1 MNLATQHTQH
11 RQKGLLI
18 LMACA
23 LVLAG
28 CATPLDITT
37 DYDAN
42 YNFSGV
48 RKIAIQPILRT
59 PESAALLSD
68 MQIERIDEALADELT
83 RRGYQV
89 VDQNADADMLLAWH
103 LVTQEKTDI
112 RSYNTA
118 GYYNCWRCAPV
129 ADVTVRQYTQ
139 GTFIVDLIDP
149 AQMRS
154 KWRATYVSRIG
165 REKDPAKAAA
175 ERRKTAAAIFA
186 DFPPGYNS
194 TVVP

>member
-1 MNLATQHTQH
+1 MNLATQQTQH
-11 RQKGLLI
+11 SQKGLLI

-28 CATPLDITT
+28 CATPLNITT
-37 DYDAN
+37 DYDTS
-42 YNFSGV
+42 YNFAGV

-59 PESAALLSD
+59 PESAAILSD
-68 MQIERIDEALADELT
+68 IQIDRIDTALADELT
-83 RRGYQV
+83 RRGYQI
-89 VDQNADADMLLAWH
+89 VDQNSDADMLLAWH

-118 GYYNCWRCAPV
+118 GYYSCWRCAPM
-129 ADVTVRQYTQ
+129 ADITVRQYTQ

-149 AQMRS
+149 VQMRS
-154 KWRATYVSRIG
+154 KWRATYVSRMG

-175 ERRKTAAAIFA
+175 ERRTTAQAIFA
-186 DFPPGYNS
+186 DFPPGHDS
-194 TVVP
+194 TVTP